1 MDLIVH
7 SLKSVA
13 TAIIEPMHL
22 IMLVIFGVI
31 FYFKNVRIVS
41 IQKMTLGEGINTP
54 LELTLSQIILGIL
67 AGAIGSII
75 LSILGVTFSENSG
88 IEFIL
93 MISILSLFYKKKY
106 ISYAYSAAILATIGI
121 ILNIISNTIGVKLLL
136 DINVVS
142 LISFVGVIYIL
153 EGLLIMF
160 DGSRGA
166 IPVFTKKEDKIV
178 GGFSFSRYW
187 PMPIAIL
194 MIFSNSAPGG
204 ESIYSN
210 LASWWPIIN
219 RESTLALITTAMIAS
234 IPIYGILGYSNV
246 TFTQEKKTK
255 SLRCGITIALYG
267 LSVVLV
273 TQLANINILG
283 QIVSIIYVPLVF
295 ELIMRYEYRVE
306 KKGKFLYVSDD
317 EGIMVLEVT
326 PNSPAYEVGIKRGDK
341 IIEINGQ
348 SIKSEVDILK
358 IARESIFKVPVKIKN
373 NSGQVLEYIIQPR
386 NKRLGM
392 LLVPKLVKREDIFEI
407 KADDLKNIINELKN
421 KSK

>member
-7 SLKSVA
+7 SLKSIA

-219 RESTLALITTAMIAS
+219 RESTLALLTTAMIVS

-246 TFTQEKKTK
+246 TFTQEKKIK

-267 LSVVLV
+267 LSVALV
-273 TQLANINILG
+273 AQLANINILG
-283 QIVSIIYVPLVF
+283 QIVSIIYAPLVF

>member
-75 LSILGVTFSENSG
+75 LSVLGVTFSENSG
-88 IEFIL
+88 VEFIL

-121 ILNIISNTIGVKLLL
+121 ILNIISNAIGVKLLL
-136 DINVVS
+136 DINVLS
-142 LISFVGVIYIL
+142 LITFIGVIYIL

-219 RESTLALITTAMIAS
+219 RESTLALLTTAMIAS

-267 LSVVLV
+267 LSVALV
-273 TQLANINILG
+273 AQLANINILG

>member
-1 MDLIVH
+1 MDLIIH

-22 IMLVIFGVI
+22 VMLLVFGII

-41 IQKMTLGEGINTP
+41 IQKMTLGEGLNTP
-54 LELTLSQIILGIL
+54 LELTLSQIVLGIL
-67 AGAIGSII
+67 AGAIGSVI
-75 LSILGVTFSENSG
+75 LSVLGVTFSENSG
-88 IEFIL
+88 VEFIF

-106 ISYAYSAAILATIGI
+106 ISYAYSTAILGAIGI
-121 ILNIISNTIGVKLLL
+121 ALKFISNITEMKLFLNI
-136 DINVVS
+136 DIVS
-142 LISFVGVIYIL
+142 LMTFVGVVYIL
-153 EGLLIMF
+153 EGFLIIF

-187 PMPIAIL
+187 PIPIAIL
-194 MIFSNSAPGG
+194 MIFTNSVVGE

-210 LASWWPIIN
+210 LSSWWPIIN
-219 RESTLALITTAMIAS
+219 NKSIVPLLATAMIAS
-234 IPIYGILGYSNV
+234 IPLYGIMGYSNV
-246 TFTQEKKTK
+246 TFTQDKKTK
-255 SLRCGITIALYG
+255 SLRCGIAILIYGMTVCLIA
-267 LSVVLV
+267 
-273 TQLANINILG
+273 QLASINILG
-283 QIVSIIYVPLVF
+283 QIISIIYTPLAF

-306 KKGKFLYVSDD
+306 KKGECLYVSDD

-348 SIKSEVDILK
+348 NIKSEGD
-358 IARESIFKVPVKIKN
+358 IFKVARDSILKVPMKVKN

-386 NKRLGM
+386 NKRLGL
-392 LLVPKLVKREDIFEI
+392 LLVPKMVKREDMFEI
-407 KADDLKNIINELKN
+407 KPDDLKNIINELKN
-421 KSK
+421 KK

>member
-7 SLKSVA
+7 SLKSIA

-194 MIFSNSAPGG
+194 MIFSNSASGG

-219 RESTLALITTAMIAS
+219 RESTLALLTTAMIVS

-246 TFTQEKKTK
+246 TFTQEKKIK

-267 LSVVLV
+267 LSVALV
-273 TQLANINILG
+273 AQLANINILG
-283 QIVSIIYVPLVF
+283 QIVSIIYAPLVF

-392 LLVPKLVKREDIFEI
+392 LLVPRLVKREDIFEI

>member
-7 SLKSVA
+7 SLKSIA

-121 ILNIISNTIGVKLLL
+121 ILNIISNAIGVKLLL
-136 DINVVS
+136 DINVLS
-142 LISFVGVIYIL
+142 LITFVGVIYIL

-194 MIFSNSAPGG
+194 MIFSNSASGG

-219 RESTLALITTAMIAS
+219 RESTLALLTTAMIVS

-246 TFTQEKKTK
+246 TFTQEKKIK

-267 LSVVLV
+267 LSVALV
-273 TQLANINILG
+273 AQLANINILG
-283 QIVSIIYVPLVF
+283 QIVSIIYAPLVF

>member
-7 SLKSVA
+7 SLKSIA

-246 TFTQEKKTK
+246 TFTQEKKIK

-267 LSVVLV
+267 LSVALV
-273 TQLANINILG
+273 AQLANINILG

>member
-7 SLKSVA
+7 SLKSIA

-106 ISYAYSAAILATIGI
+106 ISYAYSAAILAIIGI

>member
-283 QIVSIIYVPLVF
+283 QIVSIIYAPLVF

-326 PNSPAYEVGIKRGDK
+326 PNSPAYEVGIIRGDK

-392 LLVPKLVKREDIFEI
+392 LLVPRLVKREDIFEI